1 MDREPK
7 NLRELYHFANWM
19 DQGERWERFV
29 ACGEHDA
36 EKLNRFRG
44 SFDGYYCANCLTH
57 YMSIGRPTNL
67 PTPSDVKRFQVVQ
80 PWGPDWALQ
89 HTLLSEHWTAGEAFA
104 EIDRLSAEM
113 ARSGEP
119 SDAIELLVITADGC
133 MVFRRDFY

>member
-1 MDREPK
+1 
-7 NLRELYHFANWM
+7 
-19 DQGERWERFV
+19 
-29 ACGEHDA
+29 
-36 EKLNRFRG
+36 
-44 SFDGYYCANCLTH
+44 
-57 YMSIGRPTNL
+57 MSSG
-67 PTPSDVKRFQVVQ
+67 TPSKSSTPPNVKRFRVVQ
-80 PWGPDWALQ
+80 PWGRRKAVE